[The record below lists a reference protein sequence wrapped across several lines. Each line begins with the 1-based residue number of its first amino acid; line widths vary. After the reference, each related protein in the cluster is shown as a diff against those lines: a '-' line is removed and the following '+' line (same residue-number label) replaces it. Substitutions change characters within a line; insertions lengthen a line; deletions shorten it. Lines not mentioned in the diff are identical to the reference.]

1 MLSGLTIGNHAL
13 TPAFDPGVKSYTVQ
27 TSNATNKV
35 TVTCDDADAEIV
47 IALNGLTVIEN
58 GTAASWIAGENVLTI
73 TVSKNGAQTVYT
85 VTVTKS

>member
-1 MLSGLTIGNHAL
+1 M
-13 TPAFDPGVKSYTVQ
+13 Q

-58 GTAASWIAGENVLTI
+58 GTAVSWIAGENVLTI

>member
-1 MLSGLTIGNHAL
+1 M

>member
-1 MLSGLTIGNHAL
+1 M

-35 TVTCDDADAEIV
+35 TATCDDADAEIV

>member
-1 MLSGLTIGNHAL
+1 M

-58 GTAASWIAGENVLTI
+58 GTAVSWIAGENVLTI

>member
-1 MLSGLTIGNHAL
+1 M
-13 TPAFDPGVKSYTVQ
+13 Q